1 MAKKQVLP
9 KHIINKFK
17 KPQFKIGD
25 VVFYAFLGDTGKG
38 KVIDIKN
45 EKTDQD
51 IIYTVQGGK
60 YKYPCGLKVSKYK
73 SYSAGYILFEESR
86 KHKKNIINPGGTDV
100 EDANEH
106 RNGDRCVDDSDRPIS
121 KQPRTGHSKKDGNIP
136 GASQFIDSSTE
147 SRKGSGEFNKD
158 ELSKAIEKQK
168 DFIRGFI
175 KK

>member
-25 VVFYAFLGDTGKG
+25 IVFYAFLGDKGKG

-51 IIYTVQGGK
+51 IMYTVQGGK

-73 SYSAGYILFEESR
+73 SYTAGYILFEESR
-86 KHKKNIINPGGTDV
+86 EYKKNIINARGADV
-100 EDANEH
+100 ENANEH
-106 RNGDRCVDDSDRPIS
+106 RSRNRRINDSDRPIS
-121 KQPRTGHSKKDGNIP
+121 KQSRTGHSKKNGNIP
-136 GASQFIDSSTE
+136 GTSQFIDPSIE
-147 SRKGSGEFNKD
+147 SGKGSGEFNKD